1 MLLPKYIIVEE
12 FLILFVKFGK
22 NGDYKMGE
30 LVSQRNAKRVAINI
44 TLLHETKKSLFNVSL

>member
-30 LVSQRNAKRVAINI
+30 LVSQRNVKEKVLATRKNG
-44 TLLHETKKSLFNVSL
+44 